1 MAGVQVVGFYG
12 MEDDGGSKDRKK
24 ENRTKGP
31 QPRFHTAQ
39 DAFRVEGSLGAYSWD
54 EFARHDASHGERE
67 EEGGRGQ
74 KV

>member
-1 MAGVQVVGFYG
+1 MMV
-12 MEDDGGSKDRKK
+12 DRKTERK
-24 ENRTKGP
+24 RIGLKGP
-31 QPRFHTAQ
+31 RPRTHTAQ
-39 DAFRVEGSLGAYSWD
+39 DAFRVERSLAAYSWD